1 MLQLKSYIQE
11 SFEHIRKA
19 LSIREKLIQRQL
31 DLLSQKISIDKV
43 KFSTENK
50 NEVLE
55 EIRSFGK
62 FNLDHYAILND
73 VFTTDDYI
81 CPSNDHDFMY
91 KKLEEQNGVKDNEI
105 IVDFSNNKSLIKENA
120 NFLNESI
127 INITINESKQ
137 LIEKST
143 NNLDVVK
150 HQGRVFSGTDFIN
163 RRQTDENKLEKLIK
177 QTKPLVDTQKP
188 DSIPIKKEKVTL
200 NKSMKNISN
209 LTINNCTGTL
219 NFKNISNL
227 TINSCK
233 GVNALDSPKTEEYE
247 CGFYNRLISE
257 NKLLNSIPTG
267 PPSSISSSDSSRKI
281 ISKDIEF
288 KNNNKL
294 NYIPNC
300 KSMNNML
307 NNNCNDFDDENYE
320 NNHPIQV
327 QQWLKQIYYE
337 AETEPVQNIE
347 ILEHSNIDIN

>member
-1 MLQLKSYIQE
+1 M
-11 SFEHIRKA
+11 
-19 LSIREKLIQRQL
+19 
-31 DLLSQKISIDKV
+31 
-43 KFSTENK
+43 
-50 NEVLE
+50 E

-62 FNLDHYAILND
+62 FNLDQYAILND

-81 CPSNDHDFMY
+81 CPSDDHDFMY
-91 KKLEEQNGVKDNEI
+91 KKLEEKKNGVKDNEI
-105 IVDFSNNKSLIKENA
+105 IVDFANNKSLIKENG
-120 NFLNESI
+120 NLLNESI

-143 NNLDVVK
+143 NNLEVVK
-150 HQGRVFSGTDFIN
+150 PQGRVFSGTDCTN
-163 RRQTDENKLEKLIK
+163 HRRQNDENKFEKLIK
-177 QTKPLVDTQKP
+177 QTKPLETHLNP
-188 DSIPIKKEKVTL
+188 ESIPIKKEKVNL

-233 GVNALDSPKTEEYE
+233 GGVTGLDSHSPKTEEYE

-281 ISKDIEF
+281 LSK
-288 KNNNKL
+288 KHKL
-294 NYIPNC
+294 NYIPNS
-300 KSMNNML
+300 KSML

-320 NNHPIQV
+320 NSHPIQV

-337 AETEPVQNIE
+337 GETEPVQNIE

>member
-1 MLQLKSYIQE
+1 M
-11 SFEHIRKA
+11 
-19 LSIREKLIQRQL
+19 
-31 DLLSQKISIDKV
+31 
-43 KFSTENK
+43 
-50 NEVLE
+50 E

-81 CPSNDHDFMY
+81 SPSDDHDFMY
-91 KKLEEQNGVKDNEI
+91 KKLEEQKNDVKDNEI
-105 IVDFSNNKSLIKENA
+105 IVDFSKNKSLIKENA

-143 NNLDVVK
+143 NSLEVVK
-150 HQGRVFSGTDFIN
+150 HQGRVFSGTDCTN
-163 RRQTDENKLEKLIK
+163 RRQTDENKFEKLIK
-177 QTKPLVDTQKP
+177 QTKPLETHLKP

-227 TINSCK
+227 TINTCK
-233 GVNALDSPKTEEYE
+233 GVNGLDSPHSPKTEEYE

-281 ISKDIEF
+281 LSKDIEF
-288 KNNNKL
+288 KNNKL
-294 NYIPNC
+294 NYIPNS
-300 KSMNNML
+300 KSMNYML

-320 NNHPIQV
+320 NNHPVQV

-337 AETEPVQNIE
+337 GETEPVQNIE

>member
-1 MLQLKSYIQE
+1 MQLKSYVQE

-31 DLLSQKISIDKV
+31 DLLSQKISIDNV

-62 FNLDHYAILND
+62 FNLDHYAVLND
-73 VFTTDDYI
+73 LFTIEDYI
-81 CPSNDHDFMY
+81 CPSDDHDFMY
-91 KKLEEQNGVKDNEI
+91 KKLEEQKDQEI
-105 IVDFSNNKSLIKENA
+105 VVDFSKNKSLIKENA

-137 LIEKST
+137 LIENST
-143 NNLDVVK
+143 NSLEVVK
-150 HQGRVFSGTDFIN
+150 HQGRAFSGTDCTK
-163 RRQTDENKLEKLIK
+163 RRQSIENNLKKLIK
-177 QTKPLVDTQKP
+177 QTNETETQT
-188 DSIPIKKEKVTL
+188 SQEQPIKKEKAVAL
-200 NKSMKNISN
+200 NKSLKNISN

-233 GVNALDSPKTEEYE
+233 GVPAIDSPKNEEYE

-267 PPSSISSSDSSRKI
+267 PPSSLSSSESSRQL
-281 ISKDIEF
+281 SKDIEF
-288 KNNNKL
+288 KNNKL
-294 NYIPNC
+294 NYIPKC
-300 KSMNNML
+300 KSMNLLKKNE
-307 NNNCNDFDDENYE
+307 FDDENYE
-320 NNHPIQV
+320 NSHPIQV
-327 QQWLKQIYYE
+327 QQWLKQIYFE
-337 AETEPVQNIE
+337 GETDPTQNIE